1 MSSIKLPLPLFL
13 SPPILVNIEDDG
25 GDLNNRIDAAE
36 QSTSQFRSNDSGG
49 AGDSSS
55 IDQHL
60 NTNLQKIREKIII
73 TEYMCATSSKYF
85 SFWNNVFMIP
95 SILLTSTNAIINSF
109 FGNTSDYGREI
120 KIYNVVSNSTLT
132 FLIAIQNYFKFGE
145 KAEYFFNYKK
155 KYAKIHNA
163 INNEIIHQNNNSDMI
178 IRYHNEY
185 DQLDEGC
192 MHEFPHTVV
201 ADAREKFEGY
211 CLPTICNGIKVI
223 RADLSIK
230 EKRRKKKYTIPAVG
244 HESKPIEQ
252 TPKMTPN

>member
-1 MSSIKLPLPLFL
+1 MPLYL
-13 SPPILVNIEDDG
+13 SPPILVNTEDD
-25 GDLNNRIDAAE
+25 DLNNRIDAAAE
-36 QSTSQFRSNDSGG
+36 QSTTQFRNDSGG
-49 AGDSSS
+49 ACDSSS
-55 IDQHL
+55 IDAHL

-73 TEYMCATSSKYF
+73 TEYMCAASSKYY
-85 SFWNNVFMIP
+85 SIWNNVFMIP

-109 FGNTSDYGREI
+109 FSNTSDYGREI
-120 KIYNVVSNSTLT
+120 KIYNIVSNSALT

-155 KYAKIHNA
+155 KFAKIHNA

-185 DQLDEGC
+185 DQLEEGC

-201 ADAREKFEGY
+201 ADARDKFEGY

-223 RADLSIK
+223 RTDLSIK
-230 EKRRKKKYTIPAVG
+230 EKRRKKKYTKTADG
-244 HESKPIEQ
+244 DETK
-252 TPKMTPN
+252 TPTQKTTLN

>member
-1 MSSIKLPLPLFL
+1 MSNIKLPLPLL

-25 GDLNNRIDAAE
+25 DLNNRIDAAAE
-36 QSTSQFRSNDSGG
+36 QSMTQVRNDSGG
-49 AGDSSS
+49 GDSSS

-163 INNEIIHQNNNSDMI
+163 INNEIIHQSNNSDMI

-230 EKRRKKKYTIPAVG
+230 EKRRKKRYTIPAVG
-244 HESKPIEQ
+244 QESKPIEQ
-252 TPKMTPN
+252 TN

>member
-163 INNEIIHQNNNSDMI
+163 INNEIIHQNM
-178 IRYHNEY
+178 
-185 DQLDEGC
+185 
-192 MHEFPHTVV
+192 
-201 ADAREKFEGY
+201 
-211 CLPTICNGIKVI
+211 
-223 RADLSIK
+223 
-230 EKRRKKKYTIPAVG
+230 
-244 HESKPIEQ
+244 
-252 TPKMTPN
+252 